1 MSDLN
6 SVFSMCSSAVL
17 LKEQALQIS
26 VKISQARMR
35 DLSLGNPVNNIVEDL
50 KLVQPRLVASVM
62 HNGSV

>member
-1 MSDLN
+1 
-6 SVFSMCSSAVL
+6 MCSSAVL

-62 HNGSV
+62 HNEIGRAHV

>member
-1 MSDLN
+1 
-6 SVFSMCSSAVL
+6 MCSSAVL